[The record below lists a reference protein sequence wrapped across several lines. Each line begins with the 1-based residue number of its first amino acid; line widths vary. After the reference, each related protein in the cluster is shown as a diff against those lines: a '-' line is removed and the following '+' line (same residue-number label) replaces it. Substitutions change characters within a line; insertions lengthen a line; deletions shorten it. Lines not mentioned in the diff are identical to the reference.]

1 MLGGNILD
9 LSQVPQWVDQSFVR
23 SALAIGAT
31 ASKEELAAHARKLI
45 TLWCAPER
53 CQHGI
58 SHLLEMLARFDVLA
72 PETPH
77 ADCVRIAAWYH
88 GVVFSTADQEVYTR
102 NGGEDEQASAEF
114 AATELR
120 KLGVPEEAVNRIKK
134 LIIGLKV
141 RGAGECKPSAEPG
154 ARHVHAC
161 ETSVL
166 EAIDMDQQA
175 LRDAHLG
182 TLAVEPQK
190 YRKYGQR
197 LRQEYAH
204 IPLRHFLTS
213 RIQIIQKLLSRKKL
227 FVSPLASSW
236 EEVAR
241 QNLISELARLEHELA
256 ELDST
261 ISPSESAQTLT
272 MEMPAVTSQESDT
285 ASLAALDAENAE
297 QAKAACHES
306 FRPLAM
312 EQEPDY

>member
-1 MLGGNILD
+1 MLGGNNLD
-9 LSQVPQWVDQSFVR
+9 LSQVPQWVNQNFVR

-31 ASKEELAAHARKLI
+31 ADKAELEQQASKLI
-45 TLWCAPER
+45 KIWCAPER
-53 CQHGI
+53 FQHGI

-72 PETPH
+72 SETPH

-88 GVVFSTADQEVYTR
+88 GVVFSTSDQNVYTR

-114 AATELR
+114 AVEELNR
-120 KLGVPEEAVNRIKK
+120 LGVPEEAVNRIKK
-134 LIIGLKV
+134 LITGLKV
-141 RGAGECKPSAEPG
+141 RGVGECKPSTESG

-161 ETSVL
+161 ETSTL
-166 EAIDMDQQA
+166 EAVDIDQQA

-204 IPLRHFLTS
+204 VPLRHFITS

-227 FVSPLASSW
+227 FVSPLASAW

-241 QNLISELARLEHELA
+241 QNLISELSRLEHELQ
-256 ELDST
+256 ELDSQ
-261 ISPSESAQTLT
+261 ISPSQSVQTMT
-272 MEMPAVTSQESDT
+272 MEIPAVANEENPHS
-285 ASLAALDAENAE
+285 SLAALDAENAQ
-297 QAKAACHES
+297 QAKIINCDTV
-306 FRPLAM
+306 RPLAM